1 MELLDKIADLFNVEV
16 ADLYFDRSK
25 QDEHIKNVRKAMGL
39 PTTIAAHF
47 DGDEYT
53 EEELEE
59 IRQFAEFV
67 KNKRKVKC
75 YYTDYTGTRKQKMK
89 RGFSRQKDAKE
100 WERQFLEQQ
109 GSPDMSFSAMCTL
122 FLEDKKAHAKL
133 SSYKS
138 EKGRLEAW
146 AIPYFKD
153 KPLNGITA
161 ADIRKWQAELKTA
174 TGANGEPLSP
184 SYLHNDT

>member
-1 MELLDKIADLFNVEV
+1 MPDRDINAIFVENLKSLLDSKKMTYADFANKIGVGASTVSMWMTGKSLPRMELLDKIADLFNVEV

-67 KNKRKVKC
+67 KSKRKDNK
-75 YYTDYTGTRKQKMK
+75 
-89 RGFSRQKDAKE
+89 
-100 WERQFLEQQ
+100 
-109 GSPDMSFSAMCTL
+109 
-122 FLEDKKAHAKL
+122 
-133 SSYKS
+133 
-138 EKGRLEAW
+138 
-146 AIPYFKD
+146 
-153 KPLNGITA
+153 
-161 ADIRKWQAELKTA
+161 
-174 TGANGEPLSP
+174 
-184 SYLHNDT
+184 